1 MPMVFQG
8 GHSQIRS
15 VFEQQQDFPGIL
27 RFLQQTAHVLTQKAG
42 KPDFGLLLVP
52 CFEPRRD
59 ENHRQFQI
67 RAANMALAHYRI
79 LKKVLVKHLAMWAVK
94 PGQSKV
100 LNEDDQPKRF
110 NENHLTRGPLLHTTI
125 EKEPGWENGW
135 LHRRAW
141 RA

>member
-8 GHSQIRS
+8 GRSQIRS

-42 KPDFGLLLVP
+42 KPDFGLFLVP
-52 CFEPRRD
+52 YFEPRRD

-67 RAANMALAHYRI
+67 RAAEMALARYRI
-79 LKKVLVKHLAMWAVK
+79 LKIVLVKHVGMWAVK

-100 LNEDDQPKRF
+100 LSEDDRPKRF
-110 NENHLTRGPLLHTTI
+110 DENHLIRGPLLHTTI
-125 EKEPGWENGW
+125 DKET
-135 LHRRAW
+135 
-141 RA
+141 